1 MGAICDCCAEPDG
14 RQAIIVEEVEEI
26 ESVEGG
32 CPRPIPLNLLPPSLA
47 RRVSVFDVNLALNY
61 TNPTR
66 QRGRPVPNSTVL
78 GSRRPFAEGDISFH
92 VMEHSEPS
100 RRGTGLLVTGDL
112 IFSTKIAGTARAL
125 GIEMPVVGSA
135 DAGLD
140 RLSEMQPDCVILD
153 LALGSLTVDQIQQI
167 VRAAAGKAVLA
178 FGSHVDTQRLEQA

>member
-47 RRVSVFDVNLALNY
+47 RRVSVFDVNLALNH

-78 GSRRPFAEGDISFH
+78 GSHRPFAEGRSYDMHPDH
-92 VMEHSEPS
+92 VGCLTQQGLRLRYQFMPS
-100 RRGTGLLVTGDL
+100 RQRG
-112 IFSTKIAGTARAL
+112 A
-125 GIEMPVVGSA
+125 E
-135 DAGLD
+135 
-140 RLSEMQPDCVILD
+140 
-153 LALGSLTVDQIQQI
+153 
-167 VRAAAGKAVLA
+167 
-178 FGSHVDTQRLEQA
+178 

>member
-47 RRVSVFDVNLALNY
+47 RRVSVFDVNLALNH

-78 GSRRPFAEGDISFH
+78 GPRRLAGTWTAQLRICTPSPHGLTS
-92 VMEHSEPS
+92 PS
-100 RRGTGLLVTGDL
+100 RLPQHY
-112 IFSTKIAGTARAL
+112 STI
-125 GIEMPVVGSA
+125 
-135 DAGLD
+135 
-140 RLSEMQPDCVILD
+140 
-153 LALGSLTVDQIQQI
+153 
-167 VRAAAGKAVLA
+167 
-178 FGSHVDTQRLEQA
+178 